1 MALHQET
8 SARTT
13 EKWLPVRGWRRSPPP
28 SHGRTVDTLAP
39 TTTSTQTT
47 SSPSQVRNGGGSCFR
62 PPPPHTHTHAQT
74 HARVQTR
81 SLHAL
86 HSLTPRTSRTAVTP
100 LTPLTCHSFA
110 QGMVYSGNPYLQEQS
125 RLVVERSGAFLKP
138 NGQLPH
144 HFVDDKPTYLAL
156 SGATQT
162 GPNTFWTKVKTFLYT
177 GFIFRFF

>member
-1 MALHQET
+1 
-8 SARTT
+8 
-13 EKWLPVRGWRRSPPP
+13 
-28 SHGRTVDTLAP
+28 
-39 TTTSTQTT
+39 
-47 SSPSQVRNGGGSCFR
+47 
-62 PPPPHTHTHAQT
+62 
-74 HARVQTR
+74 
-81 SLHAL
+81 
-86 HSLTPRTSRTAVTP
+86 
-100 LTPLTCHSFA
+100 
-110 QGMVYSGNPYLQEQS
+110 MVYSGNPYLQEQS